1 MKKSKSQKQSK
12 SMNRAAGNARGSLPT
27 ANAAVTTLT
36 VKASVSPIHTF
47 DLPFSPVQIGV
58 SAGSLASSVPLT
70 SSSIPNFTTRF
81 QNLFQEYRLIGIRMV
96 IKQITTPLNTSAG
109 VSAFFVD
116 EKNNSTPTASQAL
129 DRPRV
134 EIPNILDTSG
144 KRYGINWTAHDLT
157 DLDWS
162 QISATPTPLYLKSYS
177 DTPNFMSSATTNTV
191 FSLSGT
197 MRFQFRGLL

>member
-1 MKKSKSQKQSK
+1 MKKNKSHKQSK
-12 SMNRAAGNARGSLPT
+12 SMNRGAGNARGTLPV

-36 VKASVSPIHTF
+36 VAASVSPIHTF
-47 DLPFSPVQIGV
+47 DLPFTPIQIAV
-58 SAGSLASSVPLT
+58 ASGSLASSVPLT
-70 SSSIPNFTTRF
+70 STSVPNFSTRF

-96 IKQITTPLNTSAG
+96 IKQITTPINTSAG

-134 EIPNILDTSG
+134 EIPNILDTSAR
-144 KRYGINWTAHDLT
+144 KYGINWTAHDLT

-177 DTPNFMSSATTNTV
+177 DTANFMSTATTNTT
-191 FSLSGT
+191 FALSGT